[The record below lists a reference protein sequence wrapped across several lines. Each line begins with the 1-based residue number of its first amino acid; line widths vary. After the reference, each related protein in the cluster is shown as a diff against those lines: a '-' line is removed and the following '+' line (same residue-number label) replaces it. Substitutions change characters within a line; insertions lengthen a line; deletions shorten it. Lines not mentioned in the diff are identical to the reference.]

1 MFDLMKTER
10 KGEDPEEELH
20 STIYRK
26 SCLLMAVVLGAL
38 MMCLLYVSVH
48 HHYRWIDP
56 WHTFY

>member
-10 KGEDPEEELH
+10 KGEDPEEELY

-38 MMCLLYVSVH
+38 MM
-48 HHYRWIDP
+48 
-56 WHTFY
+56 